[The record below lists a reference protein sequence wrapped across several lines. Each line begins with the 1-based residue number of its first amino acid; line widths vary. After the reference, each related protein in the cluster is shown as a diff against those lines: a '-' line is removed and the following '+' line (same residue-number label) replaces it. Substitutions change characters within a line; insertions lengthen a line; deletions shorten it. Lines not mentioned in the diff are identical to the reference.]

1 MGDSTSTSDTK
12 FKEDHLVLPVA
23 TPLPHHT
30 HNIKSG
36 YQHDVLNSGLHSG
49 STEDM
54 SSLHLAAHNRFLM
67 GAPGP
72 GGGSLD
78 PNHFAT
84 SATNPFSIHRFLY
97 LIKFRFFFQKFNFLW
112 KNTKNFEKKLILLSN
127 VQKFNFKNL
136 SLFLWKSEKLL

>member
-97 LIKFRFFFQKFNFLW
+97 LIKFRFFFKNSIFCGKIQKIL
-112 KNTKNFEKKLILLSN
+112 KKKIDFII
-127 VQKFNFKNL
+127 KCPKI
-136 SLFLWKSEKLL
+136 